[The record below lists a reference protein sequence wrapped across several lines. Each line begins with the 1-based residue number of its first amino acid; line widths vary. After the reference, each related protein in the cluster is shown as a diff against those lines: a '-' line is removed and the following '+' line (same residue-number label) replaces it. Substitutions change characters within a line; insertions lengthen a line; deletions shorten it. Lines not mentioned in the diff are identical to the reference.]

1 MPTSLPKVTS
11 LAESTSPPTELTAL
25 KPKVLRSPLSA
36 MLIPTKGPTAMQSP
50 LRLLSTLHL
59 LTALLSTLHL
69 LTAML
74 LYLNLLSTLQLLTSA
89 SLRCACL
96 LPSSVHS

>member
-50 LRLLSTLHL
+50 LRLLSALQHL
-59 LTALLSTLHL
+59 RSCRRLRAISAQSPEQPMPVKLASEEKQPE
-69 LTAML
+69 
-74 LYLNLLSTLQLLTSA
+74 LQKVT
-89 SLRCACL
+89 
-96 LPSSVHS
+96 